1 MSLNSFYLYYKMKIF
16 INNIDVRNIEQKINN
31 LEPIYNYFNYREIY
45 TNTSNFIIDNNKI
58 FKLNVNDYNIET
70 IILNNLQLVIDKS
83 EITKTEVS
91 SIPFNHIERDILVKK
106 INFNNNMEVTL
117 IIKYFNNKIIDFYLD
132 TVNKNFD
139 DYLKNKLSNFITLL
153 FKIS

>member
-58 FKLNVNDYNIET
+58 FKLNINDYNSEN
-70 IILNNLQLVIDKS
+70 IIYNNLQLFVDKS
-83 EITKTEVS
+83 ELKKTEVS

-106 INFNNNMEVTL
+106 INYNNDKEISL
-117 IIKYFNNKIIDFYLD
+117 IIKYFNNKIIDFYFETVDKNLD
-132 TVNKNFD
+132 E
-139 DYLKNKLSNFITLL
+139 YLKNKLFNFITLL
-153 FKIS
+153 FEIS

>member
-58 FKLNVNDYNIET
+58 FKLNINDYNSEN
-70 IILNNLQLVIDKS
+70 IIYNNLQLFVDKS
-83 EITKTEVS
+83 ELKKTEVS